1 MCSARRGRPA
11 GIPSTTETSFG
22 PCDSPV
28 VSQRSRDMLRVLC
41 PRSRSPKRTERSDR
55 GSCQAEGQEKAT
67 SWKPRGD
74 ALEVAIGAPPV
85 DGAANEELVRFLAK
99 RLEVPRRNV
108 EIVRGESS
116 HTKLIAVTGLDRET
130 LLGRLFGGDA

>member
-1 MCSARRGRPA
+1 MPPIPVTEKDGALRFEVHAKPKAKKSA
-11 GIPSTTETSFG
+11 I
-22 PCDSPV
+22 
-28 VSQRSRDMLRVLC
+28 L
-41 PRSRSPKRTERSDR
+41 
-55 GSCQAEGQEKAT
+55 
-67 SWKPRGD
+67 KPRGD